1 MGSDFTIRA
10 VDSVADMFQVE
21 ELQRIVW
28 SGDETE
34 VIPVHML
41 LTVAHNG
48 GILLGAFDG
57 ERMIGFV
64 FGFLGTDEQSPDRV
78 AMARLKHCSHQLGV
92 HPDYRGRGVG
102 LELKLAQRQAVID
115 QGVRLATWT
124 YDPLMSRN
132 AHLNVRRL
140 GAICRTYLRNI
151 YGDLRDEL
159 NRGLPTDRFMVEWWL
174 TSSRVAARLDASRRS
189 LDLAHFR
196 SGGAKLLNPASFLG
210 NGLPEPSSNPSAPE
224 GTFLLIEIPSDF
236 MVIKRQ
242 DPELSLAWR
251 MHSRQV
257 FEGAFA
263 AGYLVTDFV
272 HVAEDDGRRSYYLL
286 SYGEAKLG

>member
-1 MGSDFTIRA
+1 MNSDFTIRTA
-10 VDSVADMFQVE
+10 VSVEDMLQVE
-21 ELQRIVW
+21 ELQQLVW
-28 SGDETE
+28 GGDETE
-34 VIPVHML
+34 VVPVHML

-57 ERMIGFV
+57 DRMVGFV

-102 LELKLAQRQAVID
+102 LQLKLAQRQAVIE

-132 AHLNVRRL
+132 AHLNIRRL
-140 GAICRTYLRNI
+140 GTVCRTYLRNV
-151 YGDLRDEL
+151 YGDLRDDL

-174 TSSRVAARLDASRRS
+174 TSRRVAARLEGSRRP
-189 LDLAHFR
+189 LDLDHFL
-196 SGGAKLLNPASFLG
+196 SGGANLLNPSMMLDI
-210 NGLPEPSSNPSAPE
+210 GLPKPAKDPSEPE
-224 GTFLLIEIPSDF
+224 GTFLLVEVPSDF
-236 MVIKRQ
+236 MRIKRE
-242 DPELSLAWR
+242 DPELAYDWR
-251 MHSRQV
+251 MHSREV

-272 HVAEDDGRRSYYLL
+272 HVPDDGPRSFYLL